1 MKFHTFGSDPPFPVN
16 CKIQKLK
23 SLNTFYF
30 KIYESLSILMEIPSF
45 SKSIL
50 RLDIIDSKSTGCPK
64 IKSALGKYP
73 ELALHCFKWTFS
85 SQKMNIWVLTLQ
97 DLC

>member
-1 MKFHTFGSDPPFPVN
+1 MKFHTFGPDPLPVPVN
-16 CKIQKLK
+16 CKIQILK

-50 RLDIIDSKSTGCPK
+50 GLDIIDSKS
-64 IKSALGKYP
+64 SP
-73 ELALHCFKWTFS
+73 ELLIIVPES
-85 SQKMNIWVLTLQ
+85 PS
-97 DLC
+97 